1 MRDNEIKYNRSRLD
15 EILRMIRPADQDIMK
30 LMNIVWDNKCM
41 PLHSL
46 GWLQDTWCRIGGIR
60 RSVTPE
66 IDKKLTIVM
75 AADNGV
81 IEEGV
86 SQSGADITEKVVENM
101 TLGRSA
107 VTLMSKQAGSDV
119 LVVDIGMK
127 YPVKDVLDVHLMRGT
142 DNIAKGPA
150 MSKACA
156 VRAMEIG
163 ANLVMEKISQGYQLI
178 ALGEMGIGNTTT
190 STAMLSAFSGV
201 DPGKITGYG
210 AGLSDEGLR
219 KKIQVIRNALDI
231 NVPNI
236 DDPID
241 ILCKVGG
248 LDIAGLA
255 GVVLGAAA
263 LGVPVLIDGYIAAVA
278 ALTAVCLVPDAADA
292 LIATHL
298 SEEPG
303 ARMALD
309 MLKLRPLMHGGFHL
323 GEGTGAVLAFSVLDQ
338 IQMIWYQMPSFS
350 QMQIEAYK
358 HLI

>member
-1 MRDNEIKYNRSRLD
+1 MLQDEIRYNRNTLD
-15 EILRMIRPADQDIMK
+15 EICEMIRPADRDTMDMIDR
-30 LMNIVWDNKCM
+30 IWDLKCM

-46 GWLQDTWCRIGGIR
+46 GWLQDTWRRIGGIR
-60 RSVTPE
+60 RSVTPQ
-66 IDKKLTIVM
+66 INKKLTVVM

-86 SQSGADITEKVVENM
+86 SQSGADITAKVVENM
-101 TLGRSA
+101 TFGLSA

-119 LVVDIGMK
+119 LIADIGMK
-127 YPVKDVLDVHLMRGT
+127 YPVDNVLDVHLMRGT

-150 MSKACA
+150 MSRECA
-156 VRAMEIG
+156 VRALQIG
-163 ANLVMEKISQGYQLI
+163 ANLALEKISEGYQMI

-190 STAMLSAFSGV
+190 STAILSAFSGT
-201 DPGKITGYG
+201 DPKEITGYG
-210 AGLSDEGLR
+210 AGLSEEGLCNKVR
-219 KKIQVIRNALDI
+219 AIREALKVNA
-231 NVPNI
+231 P
-236 DDPID
+236 DPED
-241 ILCKVGG
+241 AVDVLCKVGG

-263 LGVPVLIDGYIAAVA
+263 AGIPVLIDGYIAAVA
-278 ALTAVCLVPDAADA
+278 ALVAVRIVPHAIDA

-303 ARMALD
+303 AKMALE
-309 MLKLRPLMHGGFHL
+309 MLGLTPLMNGGFHL

-338 IQMIWYQMPSFS
+338 IQMIWYNMPSFS
-350 QMQIEAYK
+350 QVQIEAYK